1 MTTHDHDSDIPG
13 FLRLP
18 PGERPQRMRYLTPMV
33 LLGALAAARE
43 RDEAQPMDAVR

>member
-43 RDEAQPMDAVR
+43 RYEAQPMDAIR